1 MRNQGPK
8 VPAVALWLVSL
19 AVPAGL
25 EVMWLSAAQRELTAA
40 PEATEDVAVA
50 SMTDDAYCTADLK
63 RVLRRVA
70 GACGLLAGAGRG
82 CQPSDA
88 KTVAQMN
95 DADFNALFGPMKD
108 RTRIIQ
114 FDADDTSLDEA
125 GRKAVER
132 AWAEQGGASFFF
144 VVSRASPDGNKTHNL
159 ELSKDR
165 AETVMKYITAQD
177 AELEKQIGLL
187 YLGEEYAQ
195 LSDEFCQWQRSRKD
209 SECSTKEINRSA
221 FVAWIDCAI

>member
-1 MRNQGPK
+1 MNPGPK
-8 VPAVALWLVSL
+8 LPPVVLWLVSV
-19 AVPAGL
+19 AVPAL
-25 EVMWLSAAQRELTAA
+25 LVILWLRAAQGELTAA
-40 PEATEDVAVA
+40 PESAEGVAVA
-50 SMTDDAYCTADLK
+50 SMTDDTYCTADLK

-95 DADFNALFGPMKD
+95 DADFNALFGPMRD
-108 RTRIIQ
+108 RTQIIQ

-132 AWAEQGGASFFF
+132 AWATQGGASFFF

-159 ELSKDR
+159 ELSKAR

-195 LSDEFCQWQRSRKD
+195 LGEEFCTWQRSRKD
-209 SECSTKEINRSA
+209 SECTSKEINRSA